1 MTVPLIALAAGSVF
15 GGLLGPVVPRLL
27 AASISPMAGEAAHAP
42 LPVAVVGSIAALA
55 GLSIAWM
62 GYQRR
67 SFDPGRVLAAAG
79 PLATLL
85 AHRYFIDDLFLFAY
99 RRLYLGGSAV
109 IGWLDRYVL
118 DGLVNA
124 LAWWT
129 WQLGGRLRSLQSGR
143 AQDALY
149 ALAAGVVLLAWLAL
163 SR

>member
-1 MTVPLIALAAGSVF
+1 MTVPLVALAAASVL
-15 GGLLGPVVPRLL
+15 GGLLAPFVPRLL
-27 AASISPMAGEAAHAP
+27 HASISPPAAEAPHAP
-42 LPVAVVGSIAALA
+42 LPVALLGSIAALL
-55 GLSIAWM
+55 GLTLAWM

-85 AHRYFIDDLFLFAY
+85 SRRYFIDDLFLIAY
-99 RRLYLGGSAV
+99 RRLYLGGSAA

-129 WQLGGRLRSLQSGR
+129 WQLGGKLRALQSGR

-149 ALAAGVVLLAWLAL
+149 ALAVGLIVLAGLAL